1 MKKIS
6 IVIPVY
12 FNEKNL
18 LPLYN
23 DLKEK
28 VLTKLIDLDYEI
40 VFVDDGSKDDSY
52 AVMQELAKLDDKIV
66 LIKLARNF
74 GEHPATLA
82 GLSKCTGDFAVR
94 KAADLQEPSE
104 IILDMI
110 KKYNEGNKVV
120 LAVRK
125 SRQDKWHEKLMSALY
140 TQTIKKFALKN
151 MPDGGVDS
159 YLIDRQVID
168 FLKNLNQNNLPLT
181 ELILWSGYEFAPVY
195 YDRQKRTIG
204 KSRWT
209 LSKKI
214 KMTFDSLLG
223 FSYIPIRFIT
233 SVGFLAFL
241 VSIIWTI
248 VLSIQKLTGN
258 ITIDGYTSIIILVL
272 ISFGITM
279 LSLGILGEYVWRAL
293 DAAKNTPP
301 FIIDTIKKGKD
312 EQN

>member
-12 FNEKNL
+12 YNAENL

-28 VLTKLIDLDYEI
+28 VLTKLNNLDYEI
-40 VFVDDGSKDDSY
+40 VLVDDGSKDNSY
-52 AVMQELAKLDDKIV
+52 AVMQEIAKLDSKIV

-74 GEHPATLA
+74 GEHAATLA

-104 IILDMI
+104 LILEMI
-110 KKYNEGNKVV
+110 EKYNEGNKVV
-120 LAVRK
+120 LALRK
-125 SRQDKWHEKLMSALY
+125 SRNDKWHEKFLSNIY
-140 TQTIKKFALKN
+140 TNTIQKFALKN
-151 MPDGGVDS
+151 MPEGGVDS

-181 ELILWSGYEFAPVY
+181 ELILWSGYEYASVY

-233 SVGFLAFL
+233 SVGFFAFL
-241 VSIIWTI
+241 ISVIWAF
-248 VLSIQKLTGN
+248 VLIIQKITGN
-258 ITIDGYTSIIILVL
+258 ITIDGYTSIIILLLV
-272 ISFGITM
+272 SFGIIM
-279 LSLGILGEYVWRAL
+279 LSIGIVGEYVWRAL
-293 DAAKNTPP
+293 DAAKHTPP
-301 FIIDTIKKGKD
+301 FIIDTIKKGDKN
-312 EQN
+312 E